1 MSRTERRGGSA
12 SAESADGRS
21 HEVGGRGRAVVI
33 GLILASVALAA
44 VAQLTLKSG
53 MNQVTHDGAQP
64 LDFTAPVATFRRIL
78 VAPLVWAGLLTF
90 VVSAAV
96 WLLVL
101 SRESLSFAYP
111 FASLTY
117 VMILVFDRLVLHQSI
132 SPARYVGVAL
142 VIVGL
147 VLISQTHSTA

>member
-1 MSRTERRGGSA
+1 ML
-12 SAESADGRS
+12 
-21 HEVGGRGRAVVI
+21 I
-33 GLILASVALAA
+33 GLILVSVALAA
-44 VAQLTLKSG
+44 VAQLILKSG
-53 MNQVTHDGAQP
+53 MNHVTRDGAIP
-64 LDFTAPVATFRRIL
+64 LAFGDPMGTFRRS
-78 VAPLVWAGLLTF
+78 VVVPLVWAGLLTF

-101 SRESLSFAYP
+101 SRVPLSFAYP

-117 VMILVFDRLVLHQSI
+117 VMILVFDRFVLHQTI
-132 SPARYVGVAL
+132 SPLRYAGVAL